1 MIKPFL
7 IIKTGGTYA
16 DYAAEHD
23 DFEHWTARNMGLAPG
38 QWTCVDVRTGASL
51 PEPGR
56 FAGTAVTGSHD
67 MVTDDLPWIEPTAR
81 WIARAVAADH
91 RVFGICFGHQ
101 LMAHA
106 LGGQAGYH
114 PDGPEIGTV
123 PVTPT
128 PAAADDPLFSALP
141 NPFPAHVTHSQTAL
155 RLPPGAALLAGS
167 AHDPH
172 QAFRLGRCA
181 WGVQF
186 HPEFGEDI
194 TRVYVRAQADELRAM
209 GQDPAEVEAGVRPTP
224 EAAALLTAFA
234 RFCLDC

>member
-1 MIKPFL
+1 MSKTFL
-7 IIKTGGTYA
+7 IVKTGGTYA
-16 DYAAEHD
+16 EYAAAHG
-23 DFEHWTARNMGLAPG
+23 DFEQWTARNMGLAPD
-38 QWTCVDVRTGASL
+38 QWTSVDVRTGASL
-51 PEPGR
+51 PEPGG
-56 FAGTAVTGSHD
+56 FAGVAVTGSHD

-81 WIARAVAADH
+81 WIARAVAADVP
-91 RVFGICFGHQ
+91 VFGICFGHQ

-106 LGGQAGYH
+106 LGGESGYH

-141 NPFPAHVTHSQTAL
+141 TPFPAHVTHSQTAL
-155 RLPPGAALLAGS
+155 RLPPGAALLARS

-186 HPEFGEDI
+186 HPEFDEDI
-194 TRVYVRAQADELRAM
+194 TRVYTRAQADELRKM
-209 GQDPAEVEAGVRPTP
+209 GQDPAAVEADVRPTP
-224 EAAALLTAFA
+224 EAAGLLTAFA
-234 RFCLDC
+234 RFCLGG